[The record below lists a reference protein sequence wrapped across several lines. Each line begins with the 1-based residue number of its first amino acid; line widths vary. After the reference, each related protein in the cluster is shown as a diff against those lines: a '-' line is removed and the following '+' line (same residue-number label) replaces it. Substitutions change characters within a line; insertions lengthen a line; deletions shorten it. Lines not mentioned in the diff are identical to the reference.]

1 MNKNKQ
7 TSFKEEIRRSL
18 VVHALAPCILS
29 IVVLVLA
36 FTVIG
41 MGIITAKNKKS
52 CREFSDFFSQVSEA
66 YLKEAD
72 SIGESID
79 LGEFQNSVSYRV
91 DIVSEIYEF
100 LNTQS
105 LRGDYYL
112 FDQNGDV
119 VFSTGQ
125 DPIIIQYIQNRLSM
139 ICRDEDKTELRFM
152 YDSYNL
158 NRTSS
163 PLYIAFRKI
172 SDENGQWGYGGF
184 VISAGSFNDY
194 LGNQELSIVIT
205 NGFYR
210 IFSENGLAFEN
221 DRGKLEEKLRDG
233 SGLIWQKGR
242 CYYISST
249 QLKEKTEI
257 IAFSDCTA
265 FMQLII
271 ISFAIV
277 IVLSVTMVITIQIS
291 AKTISR
297 DKTEMIGQLAQAL
310 GQVEKGDLD
319 VTLDIQGNDE
329 FEVIS
334 KSFNMMLGSLRH
346 LISRHQ
352 QLAQENMT
360 ATVQAMESQFNP
372 HFLFN
377 TLESIRYMI
386 KFEPKAA
393 EKMIVSLAR
402 LLRYSIQHERDTV
415 ELREELEFVDRYLQI
430 MLYRYGDRLKY
441 KICIEQQD
449 QQVTVPKMILQPLV
463 ENSIK
468 YGFQEDNGLEII
480 IEGELLKDR
489 LEIRIKDNGCGIEEG
504 LLNSL
509 RENLKSR
516 LNRSEHIGLYN
527 VHRRILLV
535 YGVDW
540 GIRLESRQGEG
551 TTVFLTIPV
560 NNNDPDEEFM
570 IIRGE

>member
-1 MNKNKQ
+1 M
-7 TSFKEEIRRSL
+7 
-18 VVHALAPCILS
+18 
-29 IVVLVLA
+29 
-36 FTVIG
+36 
-41 MGIITAKNKKS
+41 
-52 CREFSDFFSQVSEA
+52 
-66 YLKEAD
+66 
-72 SIGESID
+72 
-79 LGEFQNSVSYRV
+79 
-91 DIVSEIYEF
+91 
-100 LNTQS
+100 
-105 LRGDYYL
+105 
-112 FDQNGDV
+112 
-119 VFSTGQ
+119 
-125 DPIIIQYIQNRLSM
+125 
-139 ICRDEDKTELRFM
+139 
-152 YDSYNL
+152 
-158 NRTSS
+158 
-163 PLYIAFRKI
+163 
-172 SDENGQWGYGGF
+172 GYGGF

-221 DRGKLEEKLRDG
+221 DRGKLDEKLRDG
-233 SGLIWQKGR
+233 SGIKWHKGR

-297 DKTEMIGQLAQAL
+297 DKTEMIGQLVQAL

-449 QQVTVPKMILQPLV
+449 QLVTVPKMILQPLV

-551 TTVFLTIPV
+551 TTVFLTIIAE
-560 NNNDPDEEFM
+560 DEE
-570 IIRGE
+570 IIRKGLEFAINWLDYGCIIAGGGKGRGSRT